1 MQDDGNA
8 HLSGEWYLVLAPYA
22 GQVDTHTR
30 HNGRRISVTK
40 GQFLIDGYTHATI
53 VERYL

>member
-53 VERYL
+53 VEGYL